1 MFGKNSFRSNDL
13 DWFSCGGVARDHLEK
28 NGGIGL
34 GLSEF
39 SIKNAKKTSLLCK
52 LVFPGFF
59 IREQEGA
66 ALPLLLV
73 FDKK

>member
-1 MFGKNSFRSNDL
+1 VSAERS
-13 DWFSCGGVARDHLEK
+13 R
-28 NGGIGL
+28 
-34 GLSEF
+34 EF

-66 ALPLLLV
+66 AKPLLLV